1 MEKIRARAT
10 PIPAFPH
17 LQKPKM
23 GEGVREFYRMIAK
36 IEISVSGIAVFLF
49 KRVKKIYKLVRFN
62 H

>member
-1 MEKIRARAT
+1 
-10 PIPAFPH
+10 
-17 LQKPKM
+17 M